1 MSARPWRRWRRIAKF
16 EVEGLFDFNDLI
28 NAEGIPNDVMNKM
41 LHAAAD
47 VAVEAQKR
55 TAGSMLNKGY
65 STGELARS
73 IGKGR
78 IKRTRD
84 GKSISIIFKGSR
96 VRGKRKIHTTSN
108 AEIAFLNEFG
118 NRGQPGRPFI
128 QTANEQC
135 ADAAVEA
142 AAKIYDKWLDS
153 MGF

>member
-1 MSARPWRRWRRIAKF
+1 MAQF
-16 EVEGLFDFNDLI
+16 VVEGLFDFNDLI
-28 NAEGIPNDVMNKM
+28 NAGSVPNDVMNKM

-47 VAVEAQKR
+47 VAVDAQKK
-55 TAGSMLNKGY
+55 TAATMLDKGY

-78 IKRTRD
+78 IKSTKD

-96 VRGKRKIHTTSN
+96 KRGRRKIHTTSN

-118 NRGQPGRPFI
+118 KRGQPGRHFI
-128 QTANEQC
+128 QTANQKCEET
-135 ADAAVEA
+135 AIEA

>member
-1 MSARPWRRWRRIAKF
+1 MRMAKF
-16 EVEGLFDFNDLI
+16 EVDGLFDFSDLV

-41 LHAAAD
+41 LHASAD
-47 VAVEAQKR
+47 VAVEAQKK
-55 TAGSMLNKGY
+55 TASSMLNKGY
-65 STGELARS
+65 STGGLVRS

-78 IKRTRD
+78 IKRTKE

-96 VRGKRKIHTTSN
+96 TRGKRKKHTTSN

-118 NRGQPGRPFI
+118 KRGQPGRPFI

-135 ADAAVEA
+135 TEAAVEA